1 MTASPALATPK
12 PKSPMP
18 AGAASLRNR
27 AIEPGDLPAL
37 AHLLSEG
44 FPART
49 SDTWLEVLTLL
60 DEQAGNS
67 HMLPIGFVLAGDE
80 GPVGVLLTIRS
91 PDGRRCSL
99 SSWYVRE
106 DFRRFATM
114 LVSMAVKD
122 RSATYLNISSERH
135 TRPIIEAQGF
145 RRYADGIVLAVPMLG
160 LGRARVSNAPPAIT
174 DAGEKAMAEAHARL
188 GCVVLW
194 VSIDGRAHPY
204 IFARRRIANRL
215 PAAQVVY
222 CPPDA
227 DWRKVAGPIG
237 RALLRRG
244 LFCLLLDAAGPVAG
258 LPGRFMAGR
267 MPKFARGPDVP
278 RLGDLAWTEAAV
290 FGA

>member
-12 PKSPMP
+12 PKSPAP
-18 AGAASLRNR
+18 AAAASLRNR

-37 AHLLSEG
+37 AELLSEG

-49 SDTWLEVLTLL
+49 SDTWLSILTLL
-60 DEQAGNS
+60 DEQSRDS
-67 HMLPIGFVLAGDE
+67 HKLPIGFVLASGD

-91 PDGRRCSL
+91 PDGLRCSL
-99 SSWYVRE
+99 SSWYVKE
-106 DFRRFATM
+106 DYRRFATM

-122 RSATYLNISSERH
+122 RSITYLNISSERH

-145 RRYADGIVLAVPMLG
+145 RRYADGLVLAVPMLG
-160 LGRARVSNAPPAIT
+160 LGRARVSNAAPAT
-174 DAGEKAMAEAHARL
+174 ADAAEKAMAEAHARL
-188 GCVVLW
+188 RCVVLW
-194 VSIDGRAHPY
+194 VSHDGRAHPY
-204 IFARRRIANRL
+204 VFARRRIANRL
-215 PAAQVVY
+215 PAAQVIY
-222 CPPDA
+222 CPPDV

-244 LFCLLLDAAGPVAG
+244 LFCLLLDAAGPIAG